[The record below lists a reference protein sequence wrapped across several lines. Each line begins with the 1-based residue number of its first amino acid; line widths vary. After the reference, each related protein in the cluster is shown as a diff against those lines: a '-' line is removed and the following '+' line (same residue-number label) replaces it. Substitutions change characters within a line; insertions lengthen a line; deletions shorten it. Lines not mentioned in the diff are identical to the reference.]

1 MSAEDRIRWD
11 AIYRERAN
19 EPYPPPDPL
28 LFEYTPPV
36 TPEREYRALD
46 LAAGH
51 GQNGLWLAAQGYT
64 VDIMDI
70 SRLAL
75 LRAQAEMATRNLRNA
90 NLLPVDL
97 DSVELST
104 DFYDVVCVFRYLKRD
119 LFPQLRACIRPG
131 GRIIYETFNV
141 RYRGLVPE
149 FNPAFLLEIGELDSA
164 VRAVRDALAEAG
176 SKLEPAH
183 TPTAEE

>member
-1 MSAEDRIRWD
+1 MTAEDRIRWD
-11 AIYRERAN
+11 SIYRERAS

-28 LFEYTPPV
+28 LFDYTPPMTV
-36 TPEREYRALD
+36 EGEFRALD
-46 LAAGH
+46 LAAGC

-70 SRLAL
+70 SRIAL
-75 LRAQAEMATRNLRNA
+75 LRAQAEVAARNLRNV

-97 DSVELST
+97 DKVELPAN
-104 DFYDVVCVFRYLKRD
+104 FYDMTCVLRFLKRD

-141 RYRGLVPE
+141 RYRSVVPD
-149 FNPAFLLEIGELDSA
+149 FNAAFLLEIGELGGYFADWKILLNA
-164 VRAVRDALAEAG
+164 DD
-176 SKLEPAH
+176 KH
-183 TPTAEE
+183 TSRLVARKPE